1 MFLDKNE
8 IFKDIVILPD
18 KAALWYINL
27 DLVAHYGTG
36 WSKNYEYGGY
46 LYLHL
51 FTVLEFGVVCV
62 GEWEND
68 PENDNTLRETD
79 GFF

>member
-1 MFLDKNE
+1 M
-8 IFKDIVILPD
+8 PD
-18 KAALWYINL
+18 KAALWYIKL
-27 DLVAHYGTG
+27 DLMAHYGTG
-36 WSKNYEYGGY
+36 WGKNYKYGGY

-51 FTVLEFGVVCV
+51 FTVSEFGVVCV

-68 PENDNTLRETD
+68 PENDSTLRETD